1 MATLERKRAYV
12 AEQQRQLASMVKEAD
27 QSANAKRVRLTETG
41 AQRSPAPVAPP
52 WAKRIANA
60 SVTPPAKPWTHWTC
74 SCVVRSTHPV
84 AHDTC
89 HRCGAS
95 QQVME
100 REALARDRMVL
111 QPKTKVKAVHVFPPV
126 PDNGTSYK
134 YRAPPGPPPITTSSY
149 VPPKHIV
156 VTLAPSTD
164 DNPSLDGV
172 LQARVNST
180 QIFGPAISVLWKTL
194 DNPTAHEPKLSMQ
207 TVQDQIMT
215 QELQMTNA
223 QKEILVAQTL
233 SPFMQEAAKNQVKV
247 IADQLLILREAAGV
261 LPADKDITYAAI
273 DRKRAVAV
281 QNLQD
286 WDARKLTKEEQML
299 SEVLV
304 AVTAADDAIEALQLQ
319 KVALNERLKEHQSAW
334 LTINGAHRQSQC
346 IKILELEARCKET
359 KAAEALLDDGAGA
372 EDDVIFGDTVDNSA
386 VSALQQMVTALQ
398 AQLASQVD
406 VMAAADVKFKAMET
420 HLASI
425 ATTHVDNRPTLTLSA
440 KVTTAAGVDISPAV
454 DESKGESKGKGKGS
468 EHDHY

>member
-1 MATLERKRAYV
+1 
-12 AEQQRQLASMVKEAD
+12 
-27 QSANAKRVRLTETG
+27 
-41 AQRSPAPVAPP
+41 
-52 WAKRIANA
+52 
-60 SVTPPAKPWTHWTC
+60 
-74 SCVVRSTHPV
+74 
-84 AHDTC
+84 
-89 HRCGAS
+89 
-95 QQVME
+95 
-100 REALARDRMVL
+100 
-111 QPKTKVKAVHVFPPV
+111 
-126 PDNGTSYK
+126 
-134 YRAPPGPPPITTSSY
+134 
-149 VPPKHIV
+149 
-156 VTLAPSTD
+156 
-164 DNPSLDGV
+164 
-172 LQARVNST
+172 
-180 QIFGPAISVLWKTL
+180 
-194 DNPTAHEPKLSMQ
+194 
-207 TVQDQIMT
+207 MT

-286 WDARKLTKEEQML
+286 WDARKRIKEEQML

-406 VMAAADVKFKAMET
+406 VMAAADVKFKAMEA